1 MFGLSFIEI
10 IVVVVVAIL
19 VFGDRLPTVAAEAA
33 TFVTRMKRSLADLR
47 RETGIDREFAE
58 ARRAIENSVPR
69 SVRNFDLPRTVR
81 EEVKQLGSEATT
93 PIQTE
98 LHGALE
104 AAEAM
109 GADAPAIPEQVTPP
123 TESRP
128 GSPPTTPAEP
138 G

>member
-81 EEVKQLGSEATT
+81 EEVKQLGSEATA

-104 AAEAM
+104 AAEAIEP
-109 GADAPAIPEQVTPP
+109 GAPIAETVTPP